1 MKWLQVAMTA
11 ALAWASA
18 PSPGAEQDLPSDSL
32 YQLQIPLRSQTG
44 DTVAFDMDRGHPTLV
59 SMFYG
64 SCPAACPML
73 ITSIQVYE
81 SQLDAD
87 SRSRLRVL
95 LISFDATRDTPV
107 QLQQLAHLHRADSS
121 RWTLASARDT
131 DARKIAALLG
141 FRFRELPDGSFDHSL
156 LITLL
161 DRDGRVLAATTTL
174 VNDSKFLAK
183 LQATTTM
190 VDRH

>member
-1 MKWLQVAMTA
+1 MRRLFAVLAAVA
-11 ALAWASA
+11 AWNAGSA
-18 PSPGAEQDLPSDSL
+18 FCAETKTPTDSL
-32 YQLQIPLRSQTG
+32 YQLQAHLRSRTG
-44 DTVAFDMDRGHPTLV
+44 DPVGLDLDRGHPTLV

-81 SQLDAD
+81 SHLDPA

-95 LISFDATRDTPV
+95 LVSFDAVRDTP
-107 QLQQLAHLHRADSS
+107 QQLEHLAQLHRADPA
-121 RWTLASARDT
+121 RWTFASAPET

-141 FRFRELPDGSFDHSL
+141 FRYRQLPDGSFDHSL

-161 DRDGRVLAATTTL
+161 DRDGRVLTTTTTL
-174 VNDSKFLAK
+174 VDDSEFLAK
-183 LQATTTM
+183 LRAATATN
-190 VDRH
+190 VP